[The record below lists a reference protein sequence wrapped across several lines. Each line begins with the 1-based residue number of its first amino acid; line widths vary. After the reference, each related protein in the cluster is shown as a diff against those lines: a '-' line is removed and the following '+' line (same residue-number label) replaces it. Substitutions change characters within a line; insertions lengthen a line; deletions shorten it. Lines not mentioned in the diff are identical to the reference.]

1 MGFVELNTET
11 AASQHLKGA
20 CESLLGIQ
28 TGGWASGVRR
38 KPLSYNATQYKA
50 PRRGLLSALDF
61 KGNMKHAPSKLFT
74 AIRWIALAATLSCGV
89 AQADEYAD
97 VAQLVRS
104 GKLPEAMTKVD
115 QFLSTKPKDPQMR
128 FLKGVIQRD
137 SGKTPEAIATFT
149 RLTEDY
155 PELPEP
161 YNNLAVLYAGQ
172 SQYDKAR
179 TALEMAIRTN
189 PSYTTAHENLG
200 DVYAKLASQAYGKAL
215 QLDAGN
221 AAVPPKLALI
231 RELFN
236 PAAAKGQRPMAAVPA
251 PSNNSQQIGVATKP
265 APSLPQTPA
274 TKAPP
279 TLPPV
284 ATAKPAASTTPATAP
299 VAATAPAVASTI
311 ASAPAVAAVTPP
323 PAPAKPAAVE
333 SNAGKDVENAVRNWA
348 KAWAAR
354 DVKGY
359 LAAYGKDFVTPS
371 GTSRSAW
378 ENERR
383 QRITSKSRISVKLE
397 NLTIS
402 VNGQKATARF
412 RQDYKANELAVSSRK
427 SLELAK
433 SGDRWLIVRESVV
446 N

>member
-1 MGFVELNTET
+1 
-11 AASQHLKGA
+11 
-20 CESLLGIQ
+20 
-28 TGGWASGVRR
+28 
-38 KPLSYNATQYKA
+38 
-50 PRRGLLSALDF
+50 
-61 KGNMKHAPSKLFT
+61 MKHAPSKLFT
-74 AIRWIALAATLSCGV
+74 AIRWIALAATLSFGV
-89 AQADEYAD
+89 AHADDYSD
-97 VAQLVRS
+97 VAQLVRN

-115 QFLSTKPKDPQMR
+115 QFLAAKPRDPQMR

-137 SGKTPEAIATFT
+137 SGKTTDAIATFT

-215 QLDAGN
+215 QLDGANAGV
-221 AAVPPKLALI
+221 APKLALI

-236 PAAAKGQRPMAAVPA
+236 PATAKGQRPTATLPAVNTPPATAA
-251 PSNNSQQIGVATKP
+251 PSTTAPAAPPTKP
-265 APSLPQTPA
+265 APTLAETPVA
-274 TKAPP
+274 KAPP
-279 TLPPV
+279 TLPAAP
-284 ATAKPAASTTPATAP
+284 ATKPAATPAPAP
-299 VAATAPAVASTI
+299 AAATPAPTATP
-311 ASAPAVAAVTPP
+311 APAVAAAATPAAP
-323 PAPAKPAAVE
+323 APAPAKPSAPAE
-333 SNAGKDVENAVRNWA
+333 APNHANKDVEAAVRNWA

-359 LAAYGKDFVTPS
+359 LAAYGRDFATPS

-378 ENERR
+378 EEERR
-383 QRITSKSRISVKLE
+383 QRITSKSKISVKLE
-397 NLTIS
+397 NLSVS
-402 VNGQKATARF
+402 VNGNKATAKF

-427 SLELAK
+427 ALDLVK
-433 SGDRWLIVRESVV
+433 SGDRWVIIRETVV